1 MNRWIVAASIL
12 SFVTAAVHVFAGGP
26 EVHET
31 LLAADLPA
39 LLKTYVSVLWHAT
52 TAVLVFDS
60 VALLMA
66 AGRTTARRPLLW
78 VVGSQYVAY
87 AALFIGYGLAYLG
100 SVMETPQWV
109 AFAGIVALALV
120 GVWKDSRPA

>member
-31 LLAADLPA
+31 LLVADLPT
-39 LLKTYVSVLWHAT
+39 LLKTYISVLWHAT
-52 TAVLVFDS
+52 TAILVFDS
-60 VALLMA
+60 VALLVA

-78 VVGSQYVAY
+78 IVAGQYVAY

-100 SVMETPQWV
+100 SVMETPQWI

-120 GVWKDSRPA
+120 GVWKDSRPG